1 VRTALQTPPIVS
13 ADQPEGSGE
22 PFLEFIYLAS
32 QRDAMK
38 IARHFSAGI
47 SGAFLDESHRDD

>member
-1 VRTALQTPPIVS
+1 MTALQTPPIVS